1 MNRIN
6 SKFCQV
12 LIFCFFISVLVSGQ
26 KLKIS
31 ANVGWIHN
39 TIFVN
44 PKLQVDTIV
53 TIFGVSGRKSFP
65 SEGFLLGSEI
75 ERKFPNS
82 KFSFKAGIDYSHY
95 VLISKVDSGTAKYLQ
110 RYFANPSIESRLIVN
125 CASIPAFITYTYR
138 GFSLDLGLSLRILTW
153 AGEKSFL
160 LDGEK
165 VEVKPLLSSH
175 GNISSSFISRLNVEV
190 AKLLSCSIGYSPK
203 YGPMADEAMVYF
215 GVKYTFK
222 KVN

>member
-31 ANVGWIHN
+31 ASVGWIHN

-44 PKLQVDTIV
+44 PKLQVDTFF
-53 TIFGVSGRKSFP
+53 TLHGGPGRESFP
-65 SEGFLLGSEI
+65 SEGFLLGLEI
-75 ERKFPNS
+75 EHKIPDS
-82 KFSFKAGIDYSHY
+82 KFSFKAGIDYSHC
-95 VLISKVDSGTAKYLQ
+95 VLISKIDSGTARFLQ
-110 RYFANPSIESRLIVN
+110 RYFANPLIERRLIVN
-125 CASIPAFITYTYR
+125 CVSIPAFITYTHR
-138 GFSLDLGLSLRILTW
+138 GFSLDFGLSIRILTW
-153 AGEKSFL
+153 NGEKSFL

-165 VEVKPLLSSH
+165 IEVSPSLSSN

-190 AKLLSCSIGYSPK
+190 GKLLSCSIGYSPE
-203 YGPMADEAMVYF
+203 YGPMADAAMVYF
-215 GVKYTFK
+215 GLKYSFK
-222 KVN
+222 TIN